1 MRIAGPSRVLT
12 GQYTESTIVAKK
24 CSRDTEC
31 GRLFEKASRQSL
43 VASNIFSQ
51 EVVEWLAK
59 I

>member
-1 MRIAGPSRVLT
+1 
-12 GQYTESTIVAKK
+12 VANN

-31 GRLFEKASRQSL
+31 GRLFEKASKQSL